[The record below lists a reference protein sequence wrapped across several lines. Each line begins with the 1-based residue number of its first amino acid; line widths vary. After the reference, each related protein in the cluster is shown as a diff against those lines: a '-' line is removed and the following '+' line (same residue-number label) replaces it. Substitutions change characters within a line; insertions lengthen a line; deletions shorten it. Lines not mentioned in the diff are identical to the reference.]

1 MFKNIFT
8 DSKLKDLGKYSCFA
22 FGISTHGIEI
32 KTRETKK
39 ENKKFFSHHAVQMFD
54 GDYFYTKDI
63 IEYFRDRNCRALRNK
78 PKMFFIQVT
87 QQIIERLPVHI
98 FTQYNIPASLPAGD
112 FTQ

>member
-8 DSKLKDLGKYSCFA
+8 DSKSEDLGKYSCFA
-22 FGISTHGIEI
+22 FGISSHGIEV
-32 KTRETKK
+32 KER
-39 ENKKFFSHHAVQMFD
+39 ENKKFVSHHAVQMFD

-63 IEYFRDRNCRALRNK
+63 IEHFRDMKCKALRNK

-98 FTQYNIPASLPAGD
+98 FTLYNIPASLPAGD